1 MKSNL
6 LFTAIILLLF
16 TENTFSQEYHPLL
29 NNSSWLIYDWVSCC
43 RPSVEKRIEEG
54 TDEVIG
60 LYTYKKFEDPF
71 HCSNDINWNPIYTLY
86 LREDIVERKVYK
98 LVNGAEVLLYDF
110 NFEVGSTI
118 FQYGNNFVVT
128 AIENINV
135 EGGTRKKITLHS
147 TELYCN
153 SSLKQIWIEG
163 VGSNKHPFY
172 PEHNMYNVC
181 SAGGGYNI
189 VTKCSF
195 QNGEHIYGSPD
206 CATFLNT
213 NQQNEIA
220 SNINFSPNPFTATL
234 NINSEIGFQ
243 NATLKLYNSI
253 GHVVRENNNLKG
265 QNIKIDRENLQSGLY
280 LIQLFENNKLLKTS
294 KVLIAD

>member
-6 LFTAIILLLF
+6 LFTAIILLMF

-43 RPSVEKRIEEG
+43 RPSRERVIEEG

-60 LYTYKKFEDPF
+60 SVTYKKYSYPSFEDEAP
-71 HCSNDINWNPIYTLY
+71 NTIINY
-86 LREDIVERKVYK
+86 LREDIIEKKVYK
-98 LVNGAEVLLYDF
+98 LESNSEVLIYDF
-110 NFEVGSTI
+110 SLELGDTI

-128 AIENINV
+128 DVQYINV
-135 EGGTRKKITLHS
+135 EGGTRKKIILQS
-147 TELYCN
+147 IEIYCF
-153 SSLKQIWIEG
+153 SHLSLTWIEG
-163 VGSNKHPFY
+163 VGSPRHPFY
-172 PEHNMYNVC
+172 PDYNMYIDC

-195 QNGEHIYGSPD
+195 QNGEHIYGNPD
-206 CATFLNT
+206 CATFLNI
-213 NQQNEIA
+213 NQQNQIA

-243 NATLKLYNSI
+243 DVTLKIFNSI
-253 GHVVRENNNLKG
+253 GQLVRENNNLKG
-265 QNIKIDRENLQSGLY
+265 QNIKFDRENLQSGLY

-294 KVLIAD
+294 TVLMAD